1 MPRRAT
7 RRFFARDAETL
18 AQALLGTTLART
30 LPSGRILRAVIV
42 ETEAYLGVADRAA
55 HTFGGRRT
63 PRNESMYAQPGTLYV
78 YFTYGMH
85 HCANIVCGTLN
96 EPIAVLLRAAEPI
109 EGLDAMRELRQ
120 PVTPATSQRDFMKS
134 SSRVIA
140 DHDLCRGPGNLCKA
154 LGIDRGL
161 DGIDLVAGHSLSVE
175 IPSSVPI
182 HPDRVSRGPRI
193 GIGYAEDWVAAP
205 LRFWINDSAAVSRV
219 GSRSTRGRRSV

>member
-1 MPRRAT
+1 MSRRAT

-18 AQALLGTTLART
+18 AQALLGATLVRT
-30 LPSGRILRAVIV
+30 LDSGQVLRATIV
-42 ETEAYLGVADRAA
+42 ETEAYVGIRDRASHA
-55 HTFGGRRT
+55 YNGRRT

-85 HCANIVCGTLN
+85 HCANIVCGTLH
-96 EPIAVLLRAAEPI
+96 EPIAVLLRAAEPV
-109 EGLDAMRELRQ
+109 EGLDTMRELRQ
-120 PVTPATSQRDFMKS
+120 PITPSTSQRGFMKPA
-134 SSRVIA
+134 SRTIA
-140 DHDLCRGPGNLCKA
+140 DRDLCRGPGNLCKA
-154 LGIDRGL
+154 LGIDRAL

-175 IPSSVPI
+175 ITSSVPI

-205 LRFWINDSAAVSRV
+205 FRFWINDSAAVSRV